1 MGSADSS
8 IRSILKPHI
17 YKSLESCARSLI
29 PGHGCKL
36 LVTRV
41 NDVGMDTAPHSAC
54 TIREEFNRVVERLKA
69 ENATRKFG
77 GEYKCV
83 GDAN

>member
-17 YKSLESCARSLI
+17 KKSWNRVPGVSYK
-29 PGHGCKL
+29 G
-36 LVTRV
+36 T
-41 NDVGMDTAPHSAC
+41 DVGMDTAPHSAC